1 MEIDEIKIDRCFV
14 SNIQNSAYNYR
25 LMSNIIELA
34 DSSGIRVC
42 CEGVETEEELAT
54 LEELRPSLLQGF
66 LFSKPCEPE
75 QFEDIYI
82 NPDGKGY
89 RERIEREQL
98 YRGKSKQ
105 LSDKKPAEWTK
116 DEIMQSIIEE
126 EKDIV
131 YVSDVDTYE
140 MYYLNPSGQKIFGVR
155 GYRGKKCYKVL
166 QGKNEPC
173 AFCTNNVLRTDA
185 FYI

>member
-42 CEGVETEEELAT
+42 CEGVETEEEL
-54 LEELRPSLLQGF
+54 RPSLLQGF

-82 NPDGKGY
+82 NPAGKGY

-98 YRGKSKQ
+98 DRGKSKQ
-105 LSDKKPAEWTK
+105 LADKNP
-116 DEIMQSIIEE
+116 
-126 EKDIV
+126 
-131 YVSDVDTYE
+131 
-140 MYYLNPSGQKIFGVR
+140 LNGQKTR
-155 GYRGKKCYKVL
+155 
-166 QGKNEPC
+166 
-173 AFCTNNVLRTDA
+173 
-185 FYI
+185 